1 MKSIDFKS
9 NLNIIQKDNI
19 SKLNIMSFN
28 QLSKI
33 DKVDVK
39 VKLYSSDGNIVRRYL
54 ILNKLFKKL
63 FNQRV
68 SIIKIQ
74 KETLRN
80 FSVRSRRNNL
90 SYYIVLGLSL
100 RKNNIY
106 SNLNYLYN
114 IIFNLLDKN
123 NESSLIYRKE
133 NKYIIELKNF
143 NFLLGLNSDED
154 ILVNNLIFKLNF
166 IINFN
171 NNNNKLHEKI
181 FFKKL

>member
-100 RKNNIY
+100 RK
-106 SNLNYLYN
+106 
-114 IIFNLLDKN
+114 K
-123 NESSLIYRKE
+123 
-133 NKYIIELKNF
+133 
-143 NFLLGLNSDED
+143 
-154 ILVNNLIFKLNF
+154 
-166 IINFN
+166 
-171 NNNNKLHEKI
+171 
-181 FFKKL
+181 